1 MLAGSNTDLRP
12 QRLVSA
18 LAGDFA
24 APQNQRGFVAWSLA
38 VHTLLLGWLLHAPQP
53 RLLTPSSVAL
63 GKNGASVTPLYWP
76 SRVQDNG
83 YTSYP
88 DSASEVYQHQRIAH
102 QRLAWK
108 QNATVAK
115 LPPPPIPLLPLE
127 TESKSKTSTVSNL
140 GHGAPAGLPYGTLG
154 SASTFGD
161 EIRPAL
167 PITTSDPVVYPWERP
182 DSEGN
187 VVVEI
192 TIDERGE
199 IVRKSVLECRP
210 CARQQSPGSAGELAF
225 SSRHPK
231 RSCHCVQAGC
241 HLPLQSKRLTLR
253 QPADR

>member
-1 MLAGSNTDLRP
+1 MLPVSNTDLRS

-24 APQNQRGFVAWSLA
+24 APQKQRGFVAWSLA

-63 GKNGASVTPLYWP
+63 GKNGTSVTPLYWP
-76 SRVQDNG
+76 ARVQDN
-83 YTSYP
+83 SHNSSP
-88 DSASEVYQHQRIAH
+88 DTPSAVYQHQRIAH

-108 QNATVAK
+108 QNASAAK
-115 LPPPPIPLLPLE
+115 LPPTPIPLPPSE

-140 GHGAPAGLPYGTLG
+140 GHGAPPGRPYGTLG
-154 SASTFGD
+154 SAATFGV

-199 IVRKSVLECRP
+199 IVRKSVLE
-210 CARQQSPGSAGELAF
+210 SAGPALDNKVLAALENWHF
-225 SSRHPK
+225 RPAT
-231 RSCHCVQAGC
+231 RNGVAIV
-241 HLPLQSKRLTLR
+241 SKQDAIFHFKARG
-253 QPADR
+253 

>member
-1 MLAGSNTDLRP
+1 MLPVSNTDLTP

-24 APQNQRGFVAWSLA
+24 APQKQRGFVAWSLA

-63 GKNGASVTPLYWP
+63 GKNGTSVTALYWP
-76 SRVQDNG
+76 ARVQDNHH
-83 YTSYP
+83 SSSP
-88 DSASEVYQHQRIAH
+88 DTASEVYQHQRIAH

-108 QNATVAK
+108 QNASAAK
-115 LPPPPIPLLPLE
+115 LPPPPIPFLPSE

-140 GHGAPAGLPYGTLG
+140 GHGAPAGRPYGTLG
-154 SASTFGD
+154 SAATFGD

-199 IVRKSVLECRP
+199 IVRKSVLE
-210 CARQQSPGSAGELAF
+210 SAGPALDNKVLAALENWHF
-225 SSRHPK
+225 HPAT
-231 RSCHCVQAGC
+231 RNGVAVA
-241 HLPLQSKRLTLR
+241 SKQDAIFHFKARG
-253 QPADR
+253 